1 MLTGSIVTGI
11 IGVSVDDDVSFVN
24 GDDVVDD
31 DDDDKVSKKENI
43 LKVFFTSDVHCK
55 EH

>member
-1 MLTGSIVTGI
+1 MLTGSIVTGTK
-11 IGVSVDDDVSFVN
+11 GVPVEDVSFVD

-31 DDDDKVSKKENI
+31 DDNSENKNI
-43 LKVFFTSDVHCK
+43 IKDLFSLVYICK